1 MTSERSRHKL
11 KVDGPSYFSMVN
23 LFLIYF
29 PYILA
34 VEYLPIILIELM
46 YIVFMLFDWTG
57 ALSPV
62 IFDPF
67 TTR

>member
-1 MTSERSRHKL
+1 
-11 KVDGPSYFSMVN
+11 
-23 LFLIYF
+23 
-29 PYILA
+29 
-34 VEYLPIILIELM
+34 M